1 MLLWIDDNR
10 RITATNDIL
19 SHKEAQAWCSDC
31 CIWLEDPVFPVIEEI
46 PGKRIIYTL
55 NEDNQII
62 AEYEEIETPEISQLD
77 RIETALQKSQED
89 LRNEGAATVAAPLKS
104 AGAAMAIAMAQAGI
118 EVPPGAGAFAEN
130 WPEWQ
135 ADGATAE
142 ANSLWRY
149 QGIGYQARIAI
160 QKIEAYAPD
169 RAVNSF
175 AVRPIPDK
183 KGIYP
188 AVLNMDVSVGMA
200 VRDTEDGNVYECYA
214 NPITSLQWQPHEL
227 PASFRLKS

>member
-1 MLLWIDDNR
+1 MLIWIDDNR

-19 SHKEAQAWCSDC
+19 SYEEAQAWCSDC
-31 CIWLEDPVFPVIEEI
+31 CIWLEEPVFPAAAEVE
-46 PGKRIIYTL
+46 GKRIIYML
-55 NEDNQII
+55 DEGNQII
-62 AEYEEIETPEISQLD
+62 AEYEEIETPEVSQLD
-77 RIETALQKSQED
+77 RIEEALQKSQED
-89 LRNEGAATVAAPLKS
+89 LRNEGAAAAAAPLKS

-118 EVPPGAGAFAEN
+118 EVPPSAGAFADD

-149 QGIGYQARIAI
+149 QGIGYQARTAI

-175 AVRPIPDK
+175 AVRPIPDG

-188 AVLNMDVSVGMA
+188 SVLNMDVSVGMA

-227 PASFRLKS
+227 SASFRLKS